1 MDAEWKHRDDPGG
14 LVLRAAILRER
25 RYSKMTAKIQVRRD
39 TTANWTANSS
49 VVINAGEIAYD
60 TDLNQIKIG
69 SGTTWAST
77 PWLGS
82 TLPTI
87 TVTSSDLND
96 TSNRVPGRYQFT
108 ASAGSPTNGP
118 ITFAAAD
125 GMIAVSVT
133 AHGNTLVQ
141 RLSTEGDGTS
151 AFPPK
156 HYIRLYDGGAAA
168 WRGWVPLNVWGISST
183 EGTALVAKTIES
195 KDTLTVAGASTLTG
209 NVTLGG
215 NMVLGGTVSVP
226 TSTAS
231 APAIFHT
238 ADSNTGIAFPSSNDS
253 VIIAANGNAAITVGS
268 SGGVTLLNNL
278 TVGGTIDASNNKVIQ
293 VANPTAATDAVNKQ
307 YLESVRI
314 GSVAVLTT
322 VTTTLTQTI
331 GSTTSGIFTLGTPT
345 ATDIRSTAGTWVGI
359 VGQGTGNFARVVIDT
374 TSATYSGGNLT
385 GITVASGA
393 SYWFILTRT
402 A

>member
-25 RYSKMTAKIQVRRD
+25 RDSKMTAKIQVRRD
-39 TTANWTANSS
+39 TTENWTTNSS
-49 VVINAGEIAYD
+49 VVINSGEIAYD

-69 SGTTWAST
+69 SGATWAST

-118 ITFAAAD
+118 ITFAALD

-156 HYIRLYDGGAAA
+156 HYIRMFDGGAST

-209 NVTLGG
+209 NV
-215 NMVLGGTVSVP
+215 VIGGTMSVP
-226 TSTAS
+226 TSTAA
-231 APAIFHT
+231 APGIFH
-238 ADSNTGIAFPSSNDS
+238 AGDSNTGIAFPTGPDS
-253 VIIAANGNAAITVGS
+253 VIIATSGNAAITVGS

-278 TVGGTIDASNNKVIQ
+278 TAGGTITSGGTIDASNNKVIQ

-322 VTTTLTQTI
+322 VNAALTQTI
-331 GSTTSGIFTLGTPT
+331 GSTTSGVFTLGTPA

-359 VGQGTGNFARVVIDT
+359 VGNGSGQFGRVVIDT
-374 TSATYSGGNLT
+374 TSATYSAGNVT
-385 GITVASGA
+385 GISVVSASW
-393 SYWFILTRT
+393 WFILTRT